1 MRPAHLG
8 RIFGM
13 IELLPV
19 MGERQ
24 DAGRMDVDVNVDDE
38 RGTYGSMTD
47 IVGRRLRARGD
58 GL

>member
-1 MRPAHLG
+1 
-8 RIFGM
+8 M